1 MQLHNVYLRLK
12 QGCRQVGAWGGFS
25 PPHFLSSNYT
35 VYMGMAEIVKILS
48 KMHLHVEKIHQI
60 ESKLLIFQGSG

>member
-1 MQLHNVYLRLK
+1 
-12 QGCRQVGAWGGFS
+12 
-25 PPHFLSSNYT
+25 
-35 VYMGMAEIVKILS
+35 MAEIVKILS